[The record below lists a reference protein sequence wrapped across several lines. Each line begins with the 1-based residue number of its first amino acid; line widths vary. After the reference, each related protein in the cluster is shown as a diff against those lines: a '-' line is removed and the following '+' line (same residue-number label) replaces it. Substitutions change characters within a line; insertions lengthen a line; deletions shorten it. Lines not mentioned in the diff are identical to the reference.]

1 LGGEHKSPELPDI
14 VDVLRS
20 KEAAGNVHLIIVAA
34 EQKIGTEIEVLLAAV
49 AGDLGGNVARRTR
62 QVSSS
67 SCQDSTSST

>member
-1 LGGEHKSPELPDI
+1 LGGEHESPELPDI

-20 KEAAGNVHLIIVAA
+20 KEASGNVHLIIVTA
-34 EQKIGTEIEVLLAAV
+34 EQEIGAKIEVLLAAV

-67 SCQDSTSST
+67 SCQGSTSST